1 VSLPGSTFIDEP
13 VAAQR
18 PQIIGTSSRLR
29 EALARADRVAPAS
42 RSVLIYGESGTGK
55 ELPARRIHEKSK
67 RAAGPFV
74 AVNCAAISR
83 ELLESELFGHER
95 GAFTGAHQ
103 ARAGF
108 FEQAHGGTLFLDEV
122 GDMALEH
129 QTKVLR
135 ALQEGEV
142 LRVGASQLRRVDVR
156 VVAATNRDLG
166 EAVAQRLFREDL
178 LYRLARYQIRLPA
191 LRERGEDVQEL
202 ALAILAREF
211 PGAYFTEGAR
221 EFLRRHTWPGNIRE
235 LEDVVGAAAID
246 ARDGR
251 ITEKELEANLV
262 VRGRGAVPLG
272 VEAKTGG
279 GASVD
284 ATTASATATET
295 AIASAV
301 GRVGAESPAAATRPR
316 KREDEGERRE
326 QPQDSAQPPSGRCEV
341 EFLGRVPRPLAEDS
355 GSRAPADTRLDA
367 VLAFIKAHGQI
378 TAAEVRELL
387 RLQRSQGLR
396 VLKSWERQGKIAGRG
411 GGRGVNYVLPGTGAT
426 ASLGPRNESGEGEGQ
441 RDRELEVAG
450 VRAQATAPARLA
462 VALKIVA
469 DAGMVTRAEYAKAA
483 MVSQRTAK
491 RDLAE
496 LVSVGKLRAE
506 GNGRSRGYVLGRGP
520 A

>member
-1 VSLPGSTFIDEP
+1 
-13 VAAQR
+13 VAPQQ

-29 EALARADRVAPAS
+29 EALARADRVAPVS

-55 ELPARRIHEKSK
+55 ELLARRIHERSK

-129 QTKVLR
+129 QAKVLR
-135 ALQEGEV
+135 ALQEGEII
-142 LRVGASQLRRVDVR
+142 RVGASLLRRVDVR

-166 EAVAQRLFREDL
+166 EAVVQRLYREDL

-191 LRERGEDVQEL
+191 LRERGEDIQEL

-251 ITEKELEANLV
+251 ITEKELEANVV

-272 VEAKTGG
+272 AEAKTGRG
-279 GASVD
+279 VSVD
-284 ATTASATATET
+284 ATTTNATATET
-295 AIASAV
+295 ATASAV
-301 GRVGAESPAAATRPR
+301 GRAGAESPAAATRPW
-316 KREDEGERRE
+316 KREDEGKCEREE
-326 QPQDSAQPPSGRCEV
+326 QDRGLAQQPLGQGELDQSGQKPRPPSER
-341 EFLGRVPRPLAEDS
+341 S
-355 GSRAPADTRLDA
+355 GSRALADTRLDA
-367 VLAFIKAHGQI
+367 VLAFIKAHRQI
-378 TAAEVRELL
+378 TAAEVRELFHL
-387 RLQRSQGLR
+387 RRSQGLR
-396 VLKSWERQGKIAGRG
+396 VLKNWERQGKIAGG
-411 GGRGVNYVLPGTGAT
+411 GSGRGAHYVLPGTGAAVAR
-426 ASLGPRNESGEGEGQ
+426 ASMGAEGGEGEGQ
-441 RDRELEVAG
+441 RGRELEVAG
-450 VRAQATAPARLA
+450 GQARTTSPAPVV
-462 VALKIVA
+462 VALRIA
-469 DAGMVTRAEYAKAA
+469 AEAGRVTSAGYAKAA
-483 MVSQRTAK
+483 RVSQRTAK

-496 LVSVGKLRAE
+496 LVRLGVLRVEGQGKRRVYLSGSVSA
-506 GNGRSRGYVLGRGP
+506 RS
-520 A
+520 